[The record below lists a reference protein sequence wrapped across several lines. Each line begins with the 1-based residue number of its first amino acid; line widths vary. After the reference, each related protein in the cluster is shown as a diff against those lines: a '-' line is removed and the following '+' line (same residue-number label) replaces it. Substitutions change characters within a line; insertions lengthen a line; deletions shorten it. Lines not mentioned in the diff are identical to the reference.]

1 MFEEGNYKSSLFVC
15 VSWEKFLR
23 FAEMLAS
30 QAVCVWVSQD
40 RSQGSKILFSFQN
53 LTDELLIRT
62 LNTSNL
68 YCEDEN

>member
-1 MFEEGNYKSSLFVC
+1 MFEGNYKSSLFVC

-23 FAEMLAS
+23 FAEMLAA
-30 QAVCVWVSQD
+30 QDVWVSQEPT
-40 RSQGSKILFSFQN
+40 QGSQILFSFQN

-68 YCEDEN
+68 HWEDEN